1 MRTATAPRGKTVVW
15 IAPGADEFSCLCE
28 PCLERGRAAGASLLD
43 LLRDAN
49 VRGSLALVA
58 DVGFVRCSL
67 GHQLIVRRA
76 SRAWSGARDRDRKPQ
91 LASVPR

>member
-1 MRTATAPRGKTVVW
+1 MTSAGPARGKTVVW
-15 IAPGADEFSCLCE
+15 IAPGAGEFSCLCE

-58 DVGFVRCSL
+58 DVGFVRCSS
-67 GHQLIVRRA
+67 GHQLIIRRA
-76 SRAWSGARDRDRKPQ
+76 SRARSGARERKPQ
-91 LASVPR
+91 LASVRQ